1 MENILLSKDSH
12 LRIEQMNILSA
23 NVPFY
28 HVERIARTYV
38 LIYVLSGCIYV
49 SEEDDDYEIQK
60 GELLILR
67 KGTHQF
73 GKHEI
78 EAGTSWIYAHF
89 LIDDVSFCATE
100 KDGVKKAD
108 PENDGAKKGSPEKDG
123 DKKEAGPENDGAEYL
138 SAKNDADSILLPQY
152 INLQGQ
158 KDIERRLM
166 KLCEIGESG
175 RAMCMSRVAIGLWEL
190 LLDIYEFENEQKNTG
205 GSEKLI
211 SRIKRYAEDNVTL
224 DIRSIDL
231 ENEFHLSYKYMNRI
245 FKRTTGKSIMQYHGD
260 LRMEAAVRELR
271 TTNKSISLIGN
282 ELGFEDPLYFSKCF
296 RRYMDVSPREYRKE
310 ILKKF

>member
-89 LIDDVSFCATE
+89 LIDNVSNCDTE
-100 KDGVKKAD
+100 ESASSANGGDI
-108 PENDGAKKGSPEKDG
+108 EN
-123 DKKEAGPENDGAEYL
+123 N
-138 SAKNDADSILLPQY
+138 ADSILLPQY

-260 LRMEAAVRELR
+260 LRMEAAVKELR